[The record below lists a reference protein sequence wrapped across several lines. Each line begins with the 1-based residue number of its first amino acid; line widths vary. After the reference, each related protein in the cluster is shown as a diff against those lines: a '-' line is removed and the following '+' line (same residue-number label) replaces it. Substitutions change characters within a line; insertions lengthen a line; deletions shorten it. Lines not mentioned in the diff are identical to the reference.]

1 MSGNFLV
8 WRDGALT
15 DGICKLTGL
24 AGGVTKSFQIN
35 QGISRLE
42 GWSPD
47 ALAEMDPDWPKDIGL
62 ADSMHCMGFLVVSAK
77 AKDFFAGESVGK
89 IEFLPIKI
97 INHKGRVASD
107 SYFVVNPLDIVDC
120 IDREASVVEINPVRK
135 AIGGCEQLVLK
146 EEAVPPEL
154 KIFRLKDWLGVVV
167 IRRELAVKAEK
178 EAGLKNLKFY
188 EPAEYTGLV

>member
-1 MSGNFLV
+1 MSADFLV

-15 DGICKLTGL
+15 DGICKLDGL
-24 AGGVTKSFQIN
+24 SGGVTKSFQIH
-35 QGISRLE
+35 QGISRLA

-47 ALAEMDPDWPKDIGL
+47 ASSAMNPDWPKDIGL
-62 ADSMHCMGFLVVSAK
+62 ADSMSCENFPVVSAK
-77 AKDFFAGESVGK
+77 AKDFFAGESAGK

-120 IDREASVVEINPVRK
+120 IDKDASVVKMNPINK
-135 AIGGCEQLVLK
+135 QIKGCKQLVLK
-146 EEAVPPEL
+146 ADAIPPEL
-154 KIFRLKDWLGVVV
+154 KIFRLKDWPDVVV

-178 EAGLKNLKFY
+178 EAGLTNLKFY
-188 EPAEYTGLV
+188 ESATYDGMV